1 MEEGYQAPQESL
13 DVSVRLRDLEE
24 KNRLLR
30 DRVLLL
36 GQTVVEERDKS
47 FKEVQD
53 MKGIVIKL
61 REEVNRLKEL
71 MQRMAEQISQTAR
84 KEELM
89 MLQRQFDLLRGG
101 S

>member
-1 MEEGYQAPQESL
+1 MEEGYPAQQESL

-36 GQTVVEERDKS
+36 GQSVVDERDKS
-47 FKEVQD
+47 FKEVQE

-61 REEVNRLKEL
+61 KEEMSRMKEL
-71 MQRMAEQISQTAR
+71 MQRMAEQISQTSR

-89 MLQRQFDLLRGG
+89 ILQRQFDLLRR

>member
-1 MEEGYQAPQESL
+1 MEEAYPGQQEPL
-13 DVSVRLRDLEE
+13 DVSIRLRDLEE
-24 KNRLLR
+24 KNRLIR

-36 GQTVVEERDKS
+36 GQSVVEERDKS
-47 FKEVQD
+47 FKELQE
-53 MKGIVIKL
+53 MKSAVIKL
-61 REEVNRLKEL
+61 KEEVNRLKEL

-89 MLQRQFDLLRGG
+89 VLQRQLDLLR

>member
-1 MEEGYQAPQESL
+1 MVEAYQEQSSPL
-13 DVSVRLRDLEE
+13 DLNIRIRDLEE

-36 GQTVVEERDKS
+36 GESLVEERNKS
-47 FKEVQD
+47 FKEILE
-53 MKGIVIKL
+53 MKSSMIKIK
-61 REEVNRLKEL
+61 EDTNRLKEL

-89 MLQRQFDLLRGG
+89 ILQRQMDLLRK

>member
-1 MEEGYQAPQESL
+1 MVEAYQEQSSPL
-13 DVSVRLRDLEE
+13 DLNIRIRDLEE

-36 GQTVVEERDKS
+36 GESLVEERSKS
-47 FKEVQD
+47 FKEILE
-53 MKGIVIKL
+53 MKSSMIKIK
-61 REEVNRLKEL
+61 EDTNRLKEL

-89 MLQRQFDLLRGG
+89 VLQRQMDLLRK

>member
-1 MEEGYQAPQESL
+1 MVEAYQEQSSSL
-13 DVSVRLRDLEE
+13 DLNVRIRDLEE

-36 GQTVVEERDKS
+36 GQSVVDERTQG
-47 FKEVQD
+47 FKEIQE
-53 MKGIVIKL
+53 MKANVIKL
-61 REEVNRLKEL
+61 KEDVSRLKEL
-71 MQRMAEQISQTAR
+71 MQRMAEQISQTTR

-89 MLQRQFDLLRGG
+89 ILQRQMDLLRK

>member
-1 MEEGYQAPQESL
+1 MQQDTQSSL
-13 DVSVRLRDLEE
+13 DVSIRLRDLEE
-24 KNRLLR
+24 KNRLVR

-36 GQTVVEERDKS
+36 GQSVIEERDKS
-47 FKEVQD
+47 FKDIQEL
-53 MKGIVIKL
+53 KSTVIKMKEDVL
-61 REEVNRLKEL
+61 RLKEL

-89 MLQRQFDLLRGG
+89 MVQRQLDLLRR

>member
-1 MEEGYQAPQESL
+1 MEDAYPAPQEPIDLSI
-13 DVSVRLRDLEE
+13 RLRDLEE
-24 KNRLLR
+24 KNRLIR

-36 GQTVVEERDKS
+36 GQSLIEERDKS
-47 FKEVQD
+47 FKEIQEI
-53 MKGIVIKL
+53 KGTVIKL
-61 REEVNRLKEL
+61 KEEVNRLKEL

-89 MLQRQFDLLRGG
+89 ILQRQLDLLRT

>member
-1 MEEGYQAPQESL
+1 MAEAYQEQQPPL
-13 DVSVRLRDLEE
+13 DISIRLRDLEE

-36 GQTVVEERDKS
+36 GQSVIEERDKG
-47 FKEVQD
+47 FKEIQE
-53 MKGIVIKL
+53 MKGTVIKL
-61 REEVNRLKEL
+61 KEEVSRLKEL
-71 MQRMAEQISQTAR
+71 MQRMAEQITQTAR

-89 MLQRQFDLLRGG
+89 ILQRQLDLLRKA

>member
-1 MEEGYQAPQESL
+1 MEEGYPAQPESL

-24 KNRLLR
+24 KDRLLR

-36 GQTVVEERDKS
+36 GQSVVEERDKS
-47 FKEVQD
+47 FKEVQE

-61 REEVNRLKEL
+61 KEEMSRMKEL
-71 MQRMAEQISQTAR
+71 MQRMAEQISQMSR

-89 MLQRQFDLLRGG
+89 VLQRQFDLFRKA
-101 S
+101 